1 MTDPILDRWYENYA
15 PVDRQRRLVT
25 DTSLVCSAL
34 KTTCIASSPCR
45 LLACPSCLHEQY
57 LRLYNAI
64 RSAPK
69 KPMYMRWTE
78 EIPTHLEF
86 PECIVQ
92 RFNQGPRRAGLGC
105 LGWITVPGL
114 HAIDT
119 RMTCS
124 SLSDTPTMAF
134 IGVWSGKVITR
145 QELATMRAL
154 KKPNRVRGRAP
165 DVPVMFV
172 DCSDRLDAATLLSE
186 IFTTVG
192 SDVPSVVQ
200 HVVDYPEDYET
211 LVKYRMSF

>member
-15 PVDRQRRLVT
+15 PVDRQHRLVT
-25 DTSLVCSAL
+25 DTARVCASLGTSCTATV
-34 KTTCIASSPCR
+34 PCR
-45 LLACPSCLHEQY
+45 LLVCPSCLHEQY

-64 RSAPK
+64 SSALDE
-69 KPMYMRWTE
+69 PMYMRWTE
-78 EIPTHLEF
+78 ERQADSEF

-114 HAIDT
+114 HCTASETGVTIAT
-119 RMTCS
+119 
-124 SLSDTPTMAF
+124 DTPTLAF
-134 IGVWSGKVITR
+134 IGVWSGRVITP

-172 DCSDRLDAATLLSE
+172 DCSDRLDAATVLSE

-192 SDVPSVVQ
+192 SDLPSVVQ

-211 LVKYRMSF
+211 PVKYRTSF